1 MNYIRIEMC
10 MIPQTQTYSKPIWFI
25 DEVSGNCAKNLASRD
40 SEREAIKRAYE
51 LAKQYNLEVIL

>member
-1 MNYIRIEMC
+1 MC
-10 MIPQTQTYSKPIWFI
+10 MIAQTSTYSKPIWFI

-51 LAKQYNLEVIL
+51 LAKQYNLEVKHEL